1 MRRRPPA
8 RRRRGQALVELALC
22 LPLLISVLLLIIEG
36 TLAFSGSQTLTDAVH
51 QATRV
56 AARESLE
63 DNEIRHRIEVIL
75 AREPL
80 VNLDGLDLKIH
91 RNLDTNGGEKLRV
104 VARLPLRPFL
114 FTRATNFELSAG
126 ATYRVPRPDTDINP
140 S

>member
-8 RRRRGQALVELALC
+8 RRRRGQALVELALS
-22 LPLLISVLLLIIEG
+22 LPLLVSVLLLIIEG

-51 QATRV
+51 QAARV
-56 AARESLE
+56 GARESL
-63 DNEIRHRIEVIL
+63 DDKEIRHRIEVIL
-75 AREPL
+75 SREPL
-80 VNLDGLDLKIH
+80 VDLDGLQLQIR

-104 VARLPLRPFL
+104 VAHLPLRPFV

-126 ATYRVPRPDTDINP
+126 ATYRVPRPDATNP